1 MRKLG
6 IVGCGRI
13 TEDAHVPALLELRE
27 QAEITALAEPS
38 AERRSAVTA
47 LLDGDVTEHED
58 WNEMYR
64 SGEVD
69 AVVVAVPHHLHLRAI
84 ADAAAAGL
92 DVISE
97 KPLANTLTEVD
108 EIGAAID
115 TAGTRLS
122 MMHNWLYN
130 PDAQAAVAAVAAGRI
145 GDPFL
150 IRNESLAGVRWANRD
165 PSGDWRLDAAKSG
178 GGIVIDAIY
187 HPIYISEAEMQSP
200 VVRVFATTFGATGE
214 TPEHTG
220 AVALVHAN
228 GGTTTVQ
235 RSWAS
240 KGGAAGVHEIHGT
253 DGSIR
258 FRPSDPRVLNLIMG
272 GQPPPPPSGP
282 TAPPLEIWEGD
293 AEDWQPLEV
302 EPAPWWKGMES
313 VYAQTFDAWA
323 RGEDAPVDL
332 AGARHVLEVV
342 MALYRSAEEGTSV
355 EIKGGPS

>member
-13 TEDAHVPALLELRE
+13 TEDAHVFALLELRE

-38 AERRSAVTA
+38 VERRAAVAA
-47 LLDGDVTEHED
+47 LLDGEVAEYED
-58 WNEMYR
+58 WNQMYR
-64 SGEVD
+64 SGAVD
-69 AVVVAVPHHLHLRAI
+69 AVLIAVPHHLHLRAI

-97 KPLANTLTEVD
+97 KPLANTLAEVD
-108 EIGAAID
+108 EIG
-115 TAGTRLS
+115 TALEAGGTRLS

-178 GGIVIDAIY
+178 GGIVIDSIY
-187 HPIYISEAEMQSP
+187 HPIYISEAEMHSP
-200 VVRVFATTFGATGE
+200 VVRVFATTHGATGE

-220 AVALVHAN
+220 AIVLVHAN

-240 KGGAAGVHEIHGT
+240 KGGTAGVHEIHGT
-253 DGSIR
+253 DGTIR
-258 FRPSDPRVLNLIMG
+258 FRQSDPRVLNLIMG

-282 TAPPLEIWEGD
+282 TAPALEIWEGD
-293 AEDWQPLEV
+293 ADDWQPLDV

-313 VYAQTFDAWA
+313 VYAQTFDAW
-323 RGEDAPVDL
+323 GSGGDGPVGL
-332 AGARHVLEVV
+332 ADARHVLEVV

-355 EIKGGPS
+355 EIKGGSS